1 MGLGLSPGVA
11 NLTPMTPTGA
21 LHLPISTTFEVP
33 GSRVVQS
40 KGACFGLVVRSIGV
54 VKGFTGGWR
63 SMFRGEVPQYTELL
77 EDSRRHAVDR
87 MLDNARLLGA
97 NAIVGMRFDSSE
109 VGAGLTEII
118 AYGTAV
124 VVEPDA

>member
-1 MGLGLSPGVA
+1 
-11 NLTPMTPTGA
+11 MTPTGA

-33 GSRVVQS
+33 GARVVES

-77 EDSRRHAVDR
+77 EDSRRHAIDR
-87 MLDNARLLGA
+87 MVDNARLLGA
-97 NAIVGMRFDSSE
+97 NAIIGMRFDSSE
-109 VGAGLTEII
+109 IGNSLTEVV
-118 AYGTAV
+118 AYGTGV
-124 VVEPDA
+124 VVEDGA